1 MFCMPG
7 MLRSSSAFL
16 KTGQWL
22 DGHFAVAGVRQSE
35 SL

>member
-1 MFCMPG
+1 MFCMLG
-7 MLRSSSAFL
+7 MLRPSSAFL

-22 DGHFAVAGVRQSE
+22 DGHFAGAGVRQRE